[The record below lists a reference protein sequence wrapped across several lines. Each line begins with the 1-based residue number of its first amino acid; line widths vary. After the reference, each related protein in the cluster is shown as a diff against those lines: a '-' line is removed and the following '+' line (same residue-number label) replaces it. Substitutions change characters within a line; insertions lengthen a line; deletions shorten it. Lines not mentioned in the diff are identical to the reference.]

1 MTLDENQL
9 LSEILTRLSTSGD
22 LLHIGFDEIRQ
33 WPDGLLNA
41 LEKAGLLIQDVQA
54 QSLQCDGC
62 EHGCIMPVTF
72 TEDAMRA
79 FIVCD
84 HPEQQDY
91 MGRIAV
97 SLSRLNQWQ
106 LRTQQVAAVLAR
118 LLGFDA
124 KPQYKNETI
133 GYILGLLK
141 GKNGRRS
148 AVLALNPLSV
158 IINQRSILVNELLYV
173 EDGQLV
179 IDALSINDALNAN
192 PLSNGKS
199 YTTNTDKRQS
209 RKLVTQAMY
218 ADWQDAYKTLKQDNP
233 KKTDTWIANQI
244 SRMPIG
250 KNKDPETIRKNMKN

>member
-9 LSEILTRLSTSGD
+9 LSEILTRLSTTGD
-22 LLHIGFDEIRQ
+22 LLHIGFDEIQQ
-33 WPDGLLNA
+33 WPDGLLNT
-41 LEKAGLLIQDVQA
+41 LEKAGLLIQDVQP

-62 EHGCIMPVTF
+62 EHCCIMPVTF
-72 TEDAMRA
+72 TEDATRA

-84 HPEQQDY
+84 HPEHQDY

-97 SLSRLNQWQ
+97 NLSRLNQWQ
-106 LRTQQVAAVLAR
+106 LSIKQVASVVAR

-124 KPQYKNETI
+124 KPQYKNETTC
-133 GYILGLLK
+133 YLLGMLK
-141 GKNGRRS
+141 GKKGRRA

-179 IDALSINDALNAN
+179 IDALRINDALNAKL
-192 PLSNGKS
+192 LSNGKS
-199 YTTNTDKRQS
+199 YTSNTDKQEA

-218 ADWQDAYKTLKQDNP
+218 CDWQDEYKKLKRKNP
-233 KKTDTWIANQI
+233 KQTDSWIARQI
-244 SRMPIG
+244 LKMDIAKG
-250 KNKDPETIRKNMKN
+250 KDVDTIRKNMKN